1 MSSEIEIEGYDQVRS
16 DQSWRGRGVAC
27 FVKNS
32 FSYNHKPNFCINTES
47 IFREI
52 FLAKSKPVLIGILCR
67 SPDKYDFAN
76 CLERTLSDTDVFESQ
91 ERYLPGDININLH
104 PNDKKIFRNE
114 SANTI
119 NKKIPHLTRRYLE
132 LCFSNSLKQIITRPT
147 RPTRVTNQTA
157 TLINHIL
164 TNSRHKVSQSGVI
177 DFGLSDH
184 DLITTQETHTYPNT
198 TTILIYLV
206 PQWKSTPW
214 KKFWKT

>member
-1 MSSEIEIEGYDQVRS
+1 MLK
-16 DQSWRGRGVAC
+16 
-27 FVKNS
+27 F
-32 FSYNHKPNFCINTES
+32 
-47 IFREI
+47 
-52 FLAKSKPVLIGILCR
+52 KPVPIGILYR
-67 SPDKYDFAN
+67 PIYKYDFVN
-76 CLERTLSDTDVFESQ
+76 CLKRIFSDTNAIETQ
-91 ERYLPGDININLH
+91 ECYLLGDININLH

-114 SANTI
+114 STNTI

-177 DFGLSDH
+177 DLGLSDH

-206 PQWKSTPW
+206 AQWKSTPR
-214 KKFWKT
+214 KNIWKT